1 MLPDHQP
8 QGHANANGRPCRA
21 LRVRRLALL
30 LVGALTGVLM
40 PVSAA
45 TLVVEPVADTS
56 IFGGQSA
63 ISDGAGPHLWV
74 ATTAGGVARRALL
87 RFDLASIA
95 PGSQIDAV
103 SLQIFE
109 SRAQDVHDVALHRL
123 TRSWG
128 ESTSNGGDAGAGAAA
143 AVGDATWTSAFYS
156 LTLPTPWTTAG
167 GDFVATPS
175 AVTEVGVQ
183 GAYYSW
189 SSTPNLVADVKS
201 WVDDPAGNF
210 GWIMIGD
217 EVTQRSA
224 KRFSSSESGVASV
237 RPSLTI
243 NYTLAPVPEPGTVA
257 MLLAGLGLLGG
268 VVARRR
274 TT

>member
-1 MLPDHQP
+1 
-8 QGHANANGRPCRA
+8 
-21 LRVRRLALL
+21 
-30 LVGALTGVLM
+30 M

-45 TLVVEPVADTS
+45 ILVVEPVADTS
-56 IFGGQSA
+56 IFAGQSA

-74 ATTAGGVARRALL
+74 ATTAGGIARRALV
-87 RFDLASIA
+87 RFDLASIT
-95 PGSQIDAV
+95 PGSQINAV

-143 AVGDATWTSAFYS
+143 AVGDATWTSAFYALIS
-156 LTLPTPWTTAG
+156 PTLWATPG
-167 GDFVATPS
+167 GDFAGTPS

-237 RPSLTI
+237 RPSLMI
-243 NYTLAPVPEPGTVA
+243 DYTLAPVPEPGTVA
-257 MLLAGLGLLGG
+257 MLLAGLGLLGAS
-268 VVARRR
+268 VARRR